1 MNTPAPEFAQYR
13 RVTLAELRPYAPGE
27 DLGAVSVGDNCA
39 AAGGPVAGDWI
50 ARDPY
55 NHADQWIVLASYF
68 VEHFTPRVR
77 PSLGPRGP
85 IERLAELVGCTRAEL
100 AERIVVLERHS
111 RNLTS
116 ELTSCRQWLTGSF
129 GVLADQILRLTR
141 VCEEG
146 YKPNPDHE
154 PET

>member
-68 VEHFTPRVR
+68 VEHFTRATYGMRKAV
-77 PSLGPRGP
+77 
-85 IERLAELVGCTRAEL
+85 RLAELVGCTRAEL
-100 AERIVVLERHS
+100 AERIVELERHG

-116 ELTSCRQWLTGSF
+116 ELRRLDP
-129 GVLADQILRLTR
+129 DQIL
-141 VCEEG
+141 
-146 YKPNPDHE
+146 KPTPDHE
-154 PET
+154 PEA